1 MTGGTRAAA
10 LSPRAPSA
18 DWVKPLKGGEG
29 AETGR
34 SGFLGPPLRR
44 GPVPQGPLTFGC
56 VAQPRGARRARS
68 LLRLGL
74 SSERPQRRAP
84 GSPSWRLPGLH
95 RPGAARAEAVGGA
108 GAGVPL
114 PMGWLLSLAA
124 GGRGLVS
131 PRSVLSELAL
141 SLPRGGGGAL
151 GPQVGGVGLRDL
163 QDAAHGADR
172 PHQLLGQGRGLRH
185 GTRRLRAAPR
195 GGPGRG

>member
-10 LSPRAPSA
+10 LAPRDPSA
-18 DWVKPLKGGEG
+18 DWVKPQEGGEG
-29 AETGR
+29 GEAAETGR
-34 SGFLGPPLRR
+34 SGFLGPALRR
-44 GPVPQGPLTFGC
+44 GPVPWGALAVGC

-95 RPGAARAEAVGGA
+95 RPGAAREEAVVAA

-114 PMGWLLSLAA
+114 PMGRLWGLAA

-131 PRSVLSELAL
+131 ARSALSGLVL
-141 SLPRGGGGAL
+141 SLPRGGGG
-151 GPQVGGVGLRDL
+151 
-163 QDAAHGADR
+163 
-172 PHQLLGQGRGLRH
+172 LL
-185 GTRRLRAAPR
+185 
-195 GGPGRG
+195 